1 MTNTIS
7 AAANPALANDLIQ
20 KALQEE
26 TPSYEPQINAP
37 SDTTVE
43 LPGGYITPAGE
54 VIRTAEVRELT
65 GKDEEAISKTN
76 SMGKALLTVLQRGT
90 VKIGDIKADE
100 KVLDELLAGDRDA
113 LLLGIIKAT
122 FGTEAEIPSY
132 CSGCQEVKTVS
143 VNLDTDIKTKTLA
156 NPIDDRLFTVE
167 GKRGDIL
174 VQLPNGK
181 VQKELISNSDKT
193 SAELNTIVLEKTVLR
208 IGDKDVISKSQVQ
221 NLGVAD
227 RRKITEEMNKRAA
240 GPQFEDLTIACPDCE
255 SEVTVPVNLGT
266 LFRF

>member
-7 AAANPALANDLIQ
+7 AAANPALANNIIQ
-20 KALQEE
+20 QALQEE

-43 LPGGYITPAGE
+43 LPGGYITPTGE

-65 GKDEEAISKTN
+65 GRDEEFISKAG
-76 SMGKALLTVLQRGT
+76 SMGKAILAVLQRGT
-90 VKIGDIKADE
+90 VKIGDLKADD

-122 FGTEAEIPSY
+122 FGPEAEIPSY
-132 CSGCQEVKTVS
+132 CGGCQEVKTVS
-143 VNLDTDIKTKTLA
+143 VNLVTDIKTKILA
-156 NPIDDRLFTVE
+156 NPVEDRFFTVE
-167 GKRGDIL
+167 GRHGDIL

-181 VQKELISNSDKT
+181 VQKELINNADKT
-193 SAELNTIVLEKTVLR
+193 SAELNTLVLEKTVLK
-208 IGDKDVISKSQVQ
+208 INGKDVLSKLQVQ

-227 RRKITEEMNKRAA
+227 RRKVTEEMNKRAA
-240 GPQFEDLTIACPDCE
+240 GPQFEDLTVSCPDCD
-255 SEVTVPVNLGT
+255 SEVIVPVNLGT

>member
-7 AAANPALANDLIQ
+7 AAANPALANNIIQ
-20 KALQEE
+20 QALQEE

-43 LPGGYITPAGE
+43 LPGGYITPTGE

-65 GKDEEAISKTN
+65 GRDEEFISKAG
-76 SMGKALLTVLQRGT
+76 SMGKAILAVLQRGT
-90 VKIGDIKADE
+90 VKIGDIKADD

-122 FGTEAEIPSY
+122 FGPEAEIPSY
-132 CSGCQEVKTVS
+132 CGGCQEVKTVS
-143 VNLDTDIKTKTLA
+143 VNLVTDIKTKILA
-156 NPIDDRLFTVE
+156 NPVEDRFFTVE
-167 GKRGDIL
+167 GRHGDIL

-181 VQKELISNSDKT
+181 VQKELINNADKT
-193 SAELNTIVLEKTVLR
+193 SAELNTLVLEKTVLK
-208 IGDKDVISKSQVQ
+208 INGKDVLSKLQVQ

-227 RRKITEEMNKRAA
+227 RRKVTEEMNKRAA
-240 GPQFEDLTIACPDCE
+240 GPQFEDLTVSCPDCD
-255 SEVTVPVNLGT
+255 SEVIVPVNLGT